1 MDFGCSSI
9 DRIPLE
15 VLRDVFLY
23 HVWSNKCSPLDL
35 LYVCKVWY
43 STAISTSSL
52 WAKVTLGPTEDFK
65 SPDRIQCCSLKTFAL
80 AIRRAGRASLD
91 LTISMSRLSFSKV
104 DIDGFTKDVTSD
116 WVSRC
121 HSLTMRSVS
130 ALSGGDRLLRL
141 FYTANFVALERLVLQ
156 GVVGPIAFEM
166 KALFEQLEKT
176 AFRLESLVMGRGSS
190 DWSVSR
196 LPTYPGI
203 VERLRCLEVETDG
216 NLDLSKASLLDQ
228 LEVAVSHGGNKVLLP
243 TDIALRQLT
252 LANTFNF
259 ATFDPQVYESL
270 THLTL
275 YTRSWLA
282 VNAMIPPFPSLTHLY
297 LCVNPLEVERL
308 YAPRLQYLSIEGLL
322 LQPTELYR
330 STVGADFDAA
340 VITAGGAHHLT
351 GGSQMK
357 PGIPFLKRL
366 LLSSKAPAN
375 PARKNA
381 ILVNLHRVRQALAVQ
396 TKLERIDYGV
406 YIAYDKT
413 RVALPHERRDWPVEW
428 IRVWSREAS
437 VD

>member
-322 LQPTELYR
+322 LQPTVHGRPFILKGLTPKILYIDR
-330 STVGADFDAA
+330 SCTEAQLVQ
-340 VITAGGAHHLT
+340 ILM
-351 GGSQMK
+351 Q
-357 PGIPFLKRL
+357 
-366 LLSSKAPAN
+366 LSSRPIPHRRVPNETRNSLFETAP
-375 PARKNA
+375 PLFQSSRKSGT
-381 ILVNLHRVRQALAVQ
+381 Q
-396 TKLERIDYGV
+396 ERD
-406 YIAYDKT
+406 
-413 RVALPHERRDWPVEW
+413 P
-428 IRVWSREAS
+428 RESA
-437 VD
+437 